1 MTDLRDPPQ
10 VFMHSQDARA
20 AGLEEGA
27 LVRVS
32 SANGDLTRPL
42 KFDDTLRP
50 GCINVPHGWSDEMNV
65 NRLTSTTRDVDPI
78 TGMLLYSG
86 LEVAVEAV

>member
-1 MTDLRDPPQ
+1 MNAA
-10 VFMHSQDARA
+10 DAKA

-27 LVRVS
+27 TVRVS

-42 KFDDTLRP
+42 KFDNSLRP
-50 GCINVPHGWSDEMNV
+50 GCINVPHGWSDGMNV
-65 NRLTSTTRDVDPI
+65 SRLTSTTRDVDPL

>member
-1 MTDLRDPPQ
+1 MLDLRDPPQ
-10 VFMHSQDARA
+10 VFMNAIDAKK
-20 AGLEEGA
+20 AGLEEGT

-32 SANGDLTRPL
+32 SANGDLRRPL

-65 NRLTSTTRDVDPI
+65 NRLTSTTRDVDAL

-86 LEVAVEAV
+86 LEVSVEAV